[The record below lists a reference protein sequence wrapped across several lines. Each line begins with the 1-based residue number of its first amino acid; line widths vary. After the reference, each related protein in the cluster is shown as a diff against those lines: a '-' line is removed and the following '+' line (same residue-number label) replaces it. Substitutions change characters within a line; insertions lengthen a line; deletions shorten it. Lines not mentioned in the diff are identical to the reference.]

1 MASKRKTQQVSISE
15 SDDAYVM
22 VDSFGEDEEIPTLP
36 TFFRPLHIH
45 PVSQAACGRSRTVTT
60 SNGTH
65 STILGQ
71 NTSELSNDMEEI
83 PITRSDLQLFKET
96 IQLELDGAI
105 DAINEAANTMKA
117 HLVGTS
123 LSAHG
128 STRHEE
134 KPPSLQGR
142 HRKLIREHTLAL
154 MKRENKHSPFTNV
167 PNRAEVMSYTKGTQ
181 HPCCTADNF
190 HVDLNDTPASAWNTS
205 VSHVFAASFH
215 DTHPGCDRSLK
226 AIFDAWIVHFN
237 YLCQVYAKQQMVAHA
252 EQARALDL
260 ASRCR
265 ERKLQL
271 YNCCLRMAH
280 RHSESYPS
288 AVNVVQQLRPTDTMH
303 MLDKLHLRMRYQ
315 QQWNATAGAWP
326 HLHMPSSQVSN
337 RKPLSGL
344 PKNFY
349 AQDYLS
355 SLTSEGLDNLL
366 LQEDIPLDI
375 PQAIAALAGPY
386 DVFDR
391 QTALSSAGR
400 CS

>member
-1 MASKRKTQQVSISE
+1 
-15 SDDAYVM
+15 M

-142 HRKLIREHTLAL
+142 HR
-154 MKRENKHSPFTNV
+154 
-167 PNRAEVMSYTKGTQ
+167 
-181 HPCCTADNF
+181 
-190 HVDLNDTPASAWNTS
+190 
-205 VSHVFAASFH
+205 
-215 DTHPGCDRSLK
+215 
-226 AIFDAWIVHFN
+226 
-237 YLCQVYAKQQMVAHA
+237 VYAKQQMVAHA

-288 AVNVVQQLRPTDTMH
+288 AVNVVQQLRPTGMSADESEHDIGHGERIYHITYTMH